1 MSSSCHSAGKPEW
14 KVVLSSMICIA
25 VTFLTRTILIWAKQY
40 FPRALT
46 SLRGQ
51 NMSGVFW
58 KKLTPDHCV
67 WWREKGREFR
77 QVNESCAVL
86 PHPGPENSS
95 PFTSS
100 IAVAANKNPKHVA
113 EVYLLCSW
121 PPYAFLGAS
130 PSQDLQDG
138 HLEAAVKAVLQAV
151 FYWNTWQKC
160 AEGNKGYPGTC
171 RSTHCHGGTGL
182 QILNDDWKR
191 NDSYLTDTLALVGG
205 RGSDNK

>member
-86 PHPGPENSS
+86 PHPGPENSW

-100 IAVAANKNPKHVA
+100 ITVAANKNPKHVA

-151 FYWNTWQKC
+151 FYWNTWQKY
-160 AEGNKGYPGTC
+160 AEGKQGLSRDLQEHTLPWGH
-171 RSTHCHGGTGL
+171 RSANSERWLEEEWLLLDRHLSTGGWQGL
-182 QILNDDWKR
+182 RQ
-191 NDSYLTDTLALVGG
+191 
-205 RGSDNK
+205 